1 MTECLN
7 LVRSLDDLRE
17 FIHAVLCQ
25 KENLVPDQFRMR
37 ETGLVVRGRSCGL
50 QFSLRGPR
58 SVRLGAIWAADHNVL
73 YFYDARGQR
82 YLKLRL
88 KQRIFVEAA

>member
-25 KENLVPDQFRMR
+25 KENLVPEQFRMR

>member
-1 MTECLN
+1 MSEPLN
-7 LVRSLDDLRE
+7 LVRSLDDLRD
-17 FIHAVLCQ
+17 FIHAQLCQ
-25 KENLVPDQFRMR
+25 KENLVPEQFRMR

-58 SVRLGAIWAADHNVL
+58 SIRLGAIWAADKNML

-82 YLKLRL
+82 YMKVRL
-88 KQRIFVEAA
+88 KQRIFAEPA

>member
-1 MTECLN
+1 MNERLN
-7 LVRSLDDLRE
+7 LVRTVNDLRE
-17 FIHAVLCQ
+17 FIHSVLCQ
-25 KENLVPDQFRMR
+25 KENLVPEQFRMR
-37 ETGLVVRGRSCGL
+37 ETGLVVRGRSCGM

-58 SVRLGAIWAADHNVL
+58 SVRLGAIWAADQNML

-88 KQRIFVEAA
+88 KQRLFAESA

>member
-1 MTECLN
+1 MIEHLN
-7 LVRSLDDLRE
+7 LVRSVNDLRK
-17 FIHAVLCQ
+17 FIHSVLCE
-25 KENLVPDQFRMR
+25 KENLVPEQFRMR
-37 ETGLVVRGRSCGL
+37 ETGLVVRGRSCGM

-58 SVRLGAIWAADHNVL
+58 SVRLGAIWAADQNML

-88 KQRIFVEAA
+88 KQRIFTEAA